1 MLFNSMHQGPKCVSM
16 TWRASSASLCQP
28 GMYICNDECNLDRED
43 HEDPANDGKCGNRA
57 HGLYMFVDNAE
68 EAGPGR
74 RCPPRLST

>member
-1 MLFNSMHQGPKCVSM
+1 
-16 TWRASSASLCQP
+16 
-28 GMYICNDECNLDRED
+28 MYICNDECNLDRED